1 MGKQIFQMGKQKFTR
16 SVLHQL
22 DQKIIY
28 THYDFKHLT
37 EKYFEIGMKL
47 DDFLIQLVKY
57 CRLTK
62 TLGVL
67 LLVSFIMF
75 VTAVSASANAHD
87 RDASASETNG
97 YGSRDS
103 KIGSLSGSQYG
114 YKEGYNAGLE
124 DCLKHGREGVLT
136 KITDPEINDKWTG
149 KHKRSYR
156 EGFNKGYFN
165 GYNDAR
171 FKCLKK

>member
-1 MGKQIFQMGKQKFTR
+1 MGI
-16 SVLHQL
+16 
-22 DQKIIY
+22 
-28 THYDFKHLT
+28 
-37 EKYFEIGMKL
+37 

-75 VTAVSASANAHD
+75 VNAASESANAHD